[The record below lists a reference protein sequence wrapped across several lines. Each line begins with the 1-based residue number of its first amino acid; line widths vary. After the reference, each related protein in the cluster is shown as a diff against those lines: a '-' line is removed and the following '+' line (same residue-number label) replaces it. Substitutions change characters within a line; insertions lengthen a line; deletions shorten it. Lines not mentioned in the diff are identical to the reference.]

1 MSFKIPL
8 KLNNDA
14 RNIFVHDTINDKV
27 FRFSLMEAKFGKER
41 THCNSEWWGKRC
53 SSFYLKYITRK
64 SSKSKNSTSQKMKF
78 SIKNFF
84 SKRDQIGR
92 KLRIW
97 SHLLKK
103 SLMENF
109 IFCVVWLQPNCLSSL
124 ESSISLRNMNA
135 SKLPTS
141 LALDKLCQ

>member
-8 KLNNDA
+8 KLNNDT

-84 SKRDQIGR
+84 SKRDQIGS

-124 ESSISLRNMNA
+124 ESSI
-135 SKLPTS
+135 LPIS